1 MSQEM
6 ADYADDILRDLA
18 FQKERICILNEII
31 DSQKRLLVAYEDEI
45 DLLQEELD
53 EYLGNE

>member
-1 MSQEM
+1 M